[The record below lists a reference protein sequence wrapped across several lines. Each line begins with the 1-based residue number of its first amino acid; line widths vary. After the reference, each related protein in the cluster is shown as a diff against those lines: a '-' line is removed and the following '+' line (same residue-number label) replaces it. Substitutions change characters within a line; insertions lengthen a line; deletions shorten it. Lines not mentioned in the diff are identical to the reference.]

1 MTALY
6 ITCAVLYLVS
16 LIASPK
22 KTWMAIKSGTK
33 MLMKILPQFLV
44 IILVMT
50 FVLYVFPP
58 ENIVTL
64 LSKSSNWI
72 NVFVAS
78 LIGSIVVMPGF
89 IVFPLAGILKE
100 IGVGYAVLASFTTT
114 LMLVGILTFPLEKQY
129 YGTKFTIIRN
139 LVGYVIAIVISIII
153 GLLLG
158 GLV

>member
-6 ITCAVLYLVS
+6 ITCAVLYIAS

-22 KTWMAIKSGTK
+22 KTWMAVKSGIK
-33 MLMKILPQFLV
+33 MLMKILPQFFV

-58 ENIVTL
+58 ESIVDL
-64 LSKSSNWI
+64 LSKSGNWI

-78 LIGSIVVMPGF
+78 IIGSIVVMPGF

-129 YGTKFTIIRN
+129 YGTKFAVIRN
-139 LVGYVIAIVISIII
+139 IVGYLIAIIISIII
-153 GLLLG
+153 GLVMG